1 MKVKIII
8 WALILIWFMSCSFE
22 DPAEDFTF
30 ENYKINIAF
39 ETETF
44 ELDSIELKV
53 DLDPIAFPESLKVAP
68 IRDVTSQDFNDFV
81 IEGDSKSG
89 YLEYDGGA
97 PHAIG
102 ADIPADSTIIFKD
115 ILDHEQFLWAITDSM
130 RYIITK
136 TIFGE
141 KMSGSLP
148 KKNELME

>member
-68 IRDVTSQDFNDFV
+68 IRDSTSQDFNNLLNIILLTVSGQFSITNAFISIIQDNHNSFEKYYS
-81 IEGDSKSG
+81 IGKFKS
-89 YLEYDGGA
+89 
-97 PHAIG
+97 
-102 ADIPADSTIIFKD
+102 
-115 ILDHEQFLWAITDSM
+115 
-130 RYIITK
+130 
-136 TIFGE
+136 
-141 KMSGSLP
+141 
-148 KKNELME
+148 NESWVFQD